1 MIPPIPS
8 IPPATSS
15 ENKQS
20 SPPRESSGQ
29 RHARAAAHRAAHLSF
44 APGAPLAVRQDQAL
58 LGAAIGLAGRATRT
72 EIRRIA
78 RRASRRVIFYDHLW
92 AQPQLWRDFELAGR
106 QHFEVALARGEGLI
120 LVPSHF
126 GPYRWITPAL
136 LQLGLR
142 VALLV
147 DPRGRGLVEADVAQ
161 RMDQLF
167 PSLDWSVFRA
177 IDSADPTAL
186 WQLAQALRAGRA
198 TLLFADG
205 NSGVDGLAAER
216 GAHHL
221 TFLGQ
226 SIRVRPGIG
235 ALAAATD
242 ATILPVFCQ
251 DRGAA
256 PPILRFDPPILRRP
270 GEPKKLFTARAIEQL
285 FAVLERE
292 ILAQPDRWEEWG
304 LLPRWLEGPPT
315 LPAPPPPPKRP
326 PPNLTQPALVGRRLR
341 LIRDDLWL
349 LGLAGRPELVLLA
362 EGRSFPADPALASLI
377 DAAESNLPVL
387 PWLRGQPDPER
398 AHAALRLALAAG
410 LIELRR

>member
-1 MIPPIPS
+1 MIP
-8 IPPATSS
+8 SS
-15 ENKQS
+15 EHKQNG
-20 SPPRESSGQ
+20 PRGDPNHQ
-29 RHARAAAHRAAHLSF
+29 RRARAAAHRAAHLSF
-44 APGAPLAVRQDQAL
+44 GPGAPFAVRQDQAL
-58 LGAAIGLAGRATRT
+58 LGAAIGLAGRATRP

-78 RRASRRVIFYDHLW
+78 RRASRRVIVYDHLW
-92 AQPQLWRDFELAGR
+92 AQPQLWRDFVIEGR
-106 QHFEVALARGEGLI
+106 NHLDAALARGAGLI

-126 GPYRWITPAL
+126 GPYRWIAPTL
-136 LQLGLR
+136 LRLGLR

-167 PSLDWSVFRA
+167 PELDWSVFEA
-177 IDSADPTAL
+177 IDSGEPAAL
-186 WQLAQALRAGRA
+186 WQLARALRAGRA

-242 ATILPVFCQ
+242 AAILPVFCQ

-256 PPILRFDPPILRRP
+256 APILRFDPPILRRP

-304 LLPRWLEGPPT
+304 IFPRWLEGPPR
-315 LPAPPPPPKRP
+315 LPAPPPPPSRP
-326 PPNLTQPALVGRRLR
+326 PLAQSLTQPALVGRRIR
-341 LIRDDLWL
+341 LLRDDLWL
-349 LGLAGRPELVLLA
+349 LDLAGRPELVLLA
-362 EGRSFPADPALASLI
+362 EGRSYPADPALASLI
-377 DAAESNLPVL
+377 DAAEADLPVL
-387 PWLRGQPDPER
+387 PWLRGQPDQRR
-398 AHAALRLALAAG
+398 AHAALHGALAAG
-410 LIELRR
+410 LLGLHR